1 MKPALLLLALALAML
16 PRGAVAQEMRVD
28 RQQVLQCFR
37 ATPLDAAPPA
47 CIGDA
52 AAACQR
58 LPGGETTLGTADC
71 LTAETGVWDDLLNA
85 EYRAAMARMRDQG
98 GGALAEQLRDAQ
110 RAWIAFRDAECGLR
124 YGIWAG
130 GTIRVI
136 IGANCVLRE
145 TAERALELR
154 DLGRME

>member
-1 MKPALLLLALALAML
+1 MIWRAVILALLPATAF
-16 PRGAVAQEMRVD
+16 AQGMQVD

-37 ATPLDAAPPA
+37 ATPLDAAPPT

-58 LPGGETTLGTADC
+58 LPDGETTLGTADC
-71 LTAETGVWDDLLNA
+71 LTAETAVWDDLLNA
-85 EYRAAMARMRDQG
+85 EYRAAMVRMRDHG

-110 RAWIAFRDAECGLR
+110 RAWIAFRDAECGLH

-130 GTIRVI
+130 GSIRVI